1 MKINKNYKFLSLFN
15 LSYIEKYLQ
24 EIVNLSFE
32 YASDFIFSYNIKDFN
47 QIPINLFCLSKSNK
61 DEYFSKFLTLLNIYL
76 EKDSFF
82 NYICF
87 YLNFK
92 FKIKFLQFIQLMC
105 FRGSSSIK
113 NLSCFLSS
121 NLQYGLTFKDF
132 ILASFKTRESILDSS
147 VNIYSSGYLT
157 KKLIE
162 GLRDVSIKEIKCNT
176 KYICKNLYDNK
187 ILSLS
192 FLCFNNKSICSFCLN
207 SFNSYNM
214 LMGYNKGVISGQALG
229 EPSTQMLL
237 RTFHLGG
244 SIDNMTIPYYYN
256 SIDNNK
262 YSFYNKLFK
271 LHSNSKINYAY
282 SCVNYLNYVK
292 ANSNYLIKFD
302 TYNCCSDIFNNL
314 NIKFINLFKNFKRI
328 WNFVAFYTPI
338 FNSNVKLNGKKDI
351 ERFKYYEY

>member
-1 MKINKNYKFLSLFN
+1 MRINKNYKFLSLFN

-24 EIVNLSFE
+24 EIVSLSFE
-32 YASDFIFSYNIKDFN
+32 YSSDFIFSYNIKDFK
-47 QIPINLFCLSKSNK
+47 QIPINLFCLSRNNK
-61 DEYFSKFLTLLNIYL
+61 NEYFNKFIGLLNIYL

-92 FKIKFLQFIQLMC
+92 FKIKFLQFIQLIC

-113 NLSCFLSS
+113 NLSCSLIS

-176 KYICKNLYDNK
+176 KYICKSCYNNE
-187 ILSLS
+187 ILSLP
-192 FLCFNNKSICSFCLN
+192 FLCFSNKSVCSFCLN
-207 SFNSYNM
+207 FFNTYNM
-214 LMGYNKGVISGQALG
+214 LTGYNKGVISGQALG

-244 SIDNMTIPYYYN
+244 SIDNIITSSYINSTHNNEYN
-256 SIDNNK
+256 
-262 YSFYNKLFK
+262 YYNKLFNTK
-271 LHSNSKINYAY
+271 NKINY
-282 SCVNYLNYVK
+282 VNNCFKHINYFKIYNNNLV
-292 ANSNYLIKFD
+292 KFD
-302 TYNCCSDIFNNL
+302 TYNCFIDIFNTINV
-314 NIKFINLFKNFKRI
+314 KFINLFKNLKSL
-328 WNFVAFYTPI
+328 WNFVTFYTPV
-338 FNSNVKLNGKKDI
+338 FNSNVKINIKKHTKCL
-351 ERFKYYEY
+351 KYYKY